1 MANFTVIGL
10 YFSLE
15 IVIFAFYGKFP
26 IRVRMSPYSTNDGKV
41 KVYLL
46 VLYGQRLNVQQFYKL
61 I

>member
-15 IVIFAFYGKFP
+15 IMIFAFYGKFP
-26 IRVRMSPYSTNDGKV
+26 IRVRMSPYSTNDVKV